1 MYLYL
6 RKLPITT
13 NLYVKLEVVK
23 QNVQLIENYI
33 CSPNYR
39 KLSFFERREISNKK
53 IYWNKILLN
62 LKNEINKIE
71 QTSFHFGGLDTGNL

>member
-1 MYLYL
+1 MNLYL

-13 NLYVKLEVVK
+13 NLYVKFEIVK
-23 QNVQLIENYI
+23 ENVQLIENYI

-39 KLSFFERREISNKK
+39 KLSFFERREVSAKK

-62 LKNEINKIE
+62 LKNEINKSE
-71 QTSFHFGGLDTGNL
+71 QTSFHFGGIDNANL

>member
-6 RKLPITT
+6 RQLPITT
-13 NLYVKLEVVK
+13 NIYLKFEVVK
-23 QNVQLIENYI
+23 ENVQLIDNYI

-39 KLSFFERREISNKK
+39 RLSFFERKEISNKK

-62 LKNEINKIE
+62 LKKEINKSE
-71 QTSFHFGGLDTGNL
+71 QTSFPFGGIDSTNL